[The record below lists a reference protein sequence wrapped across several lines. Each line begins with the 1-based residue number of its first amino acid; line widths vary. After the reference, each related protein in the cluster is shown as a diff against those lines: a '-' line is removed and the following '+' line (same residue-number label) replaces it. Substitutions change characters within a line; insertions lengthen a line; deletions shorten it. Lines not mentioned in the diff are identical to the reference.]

1 MRPERAR
8 VAARAGRVAGQ
19 RPGLRAFSQSLPMAL
34 LRARESVMRAF
45 RPGLRHHGV
54 TEQQWRVLRALAAR
68 PGLEL
73 SELAAAT
80 CLRPPSLSR
89 ILPDLEA
96 RGLIERRAVASDMR
110 RAVASPTRAGLD
122 LIARHSPESEAIYRE
137 IEARFGPKR
146 LERLHGLL
154 GALEQ
159 ALAGPLPQ
167 PKGNGS
173 RALRRADD
181 APAGR
186 IGKP

>member
-8 VAARAGRVAGQ
+8 VAARSGRVAGE

-34 LRARESVMRAF
+34 LRARESVMRGF
-45 RPGLRHHGV
+45 RPGLRDHGV

-73 SELAAAT
+73 SELAVAT

-110 RAVASPTRAGLD
+110 RAMASPTRAGLD
-122 LIARHSPESEAIYRE
+122 LIARHAPQSQAIYRQ
-137 IEARFGPKR
+137 IEERFGRER
-146 LERLHGLL
+146 LEQLYALL

-159 ALAGPLPQ
+159 ALAPPLPLL
-167 PKGNGS
+167 KRNGA
-173 RALRRADD
+173 RP
-181 APAGR
+181 APAAR
-186 IGKP
+186 SASEIGSS